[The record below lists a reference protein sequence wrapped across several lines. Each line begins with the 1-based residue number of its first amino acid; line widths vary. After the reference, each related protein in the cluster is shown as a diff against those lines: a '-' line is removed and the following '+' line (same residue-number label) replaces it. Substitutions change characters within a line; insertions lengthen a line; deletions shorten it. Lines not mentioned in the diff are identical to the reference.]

1 VSREATAFAATAFSE
16 LAPVAGSHTTP
27 VPAQQPF
34 CAFSSTTLLPCLHTL
49 LTLTPPHA
57 LPPLPVAPP
66 LTLRL
71 SSCLSVDPCTL
82 FFAAFPGFRASARAI
97 SPTALATHL
106 HTPYMLCQMVFILS
120 PPPHSSPSNAP
131 RHRFATHSQS
141 PTVSVSLSTFTLRG
155 RFYAFFAAPQQ

>member
-27 VPAQQPF
+27 VPAQQP
-34 CAFSSTTLLPCLHTL
+34 HTL